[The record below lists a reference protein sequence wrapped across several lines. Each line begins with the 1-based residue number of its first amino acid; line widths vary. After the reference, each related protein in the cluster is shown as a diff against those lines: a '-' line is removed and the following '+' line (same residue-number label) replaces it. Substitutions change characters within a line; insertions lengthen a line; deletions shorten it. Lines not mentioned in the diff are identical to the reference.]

1 MSYIL
6 KSAAALLLLCGV
18 ASAEDAAD
26 RPLEESIVISPV
38 IVTARIVKA
47 DGELTEAG
55 ATHKRFRAEV
65 KAVIRTPGRP
75 EKGGAVTVHTVN
87 GLTPGDEL
95 ILFLGT
101 PAGNSRRVHRTAP
114 VKDLAL
120 VKKLLALEA
129 RADKELGGKDKL
141 RAAFF
146 HAHRLR
152 PVLRAAA
159 EKKALKPD
167 GAVPQKEQDALLA
180 ILASALAEASKPNVA
195 AETKALAEL
204 LRKVLSGPG
213 GLPQYRMRGTRVAQF
228 WNRQLNDAVQRKKY
242 RLMKLTLIDPAG
254 DAADKTV
261 ARAKAAPK
269 AKRTTHVMEVL
280 IDGNKV
286 LPRPGAPAV
295 LPVEKLKPA
304 PKPAPPKRKATPAPK
319 PVNGLALEC
328 AAGKTSYDLVDKPEA
343 TVDLTATFR
352 NTSKSAI
359 RFNSY
364 VLFPVLARVLITD
377 PAGKN
382 TVYAAK
388 DRLTK
393 AEIPAMGAWS
403 FKELK
408 PDEALSF
415 TEKLPASVFNKNGD
429 YVLRVVYKNAY
440 GKRFGISAWTGEV
453 VSHSITVN
461 VLKQPQPEPKAK
473 PAPPT

>member
-1 MSYIL
+1 VSHIL
-6 KSAAALLLLCGV
+6 KSAAAFLLLCGA
-18 ASAEDAAD
+18 ASAENAVD

-65 KAVIRTPGRP
+65 TAVIRTPGHP
-75 EKGGAVTVHTVN
+75 EKGGAVTVHAVN

-120 VKKLLALEA
+120 VKKLLALET

-159 EKKALKPD
+159 EKKALKPA
-167 GAVPQKEQDALLA
+167 GAVPPKEQDALLA
-180 ILASALAEASKPNVA
+180 ILASALAEASKPKPA

-228 WNRQLNDAVQRKKY
+228 WNRQLNDAAQRKKY
-242 RLMKLTLIDPAG
+242 RLMKLALVDPAG
-254 DAADKTV
+254 GDADKAAAT
-261 ARAKAAPK
+261 AKAAPK
-269 AKRTTHVMEVL
+269 AERTAVMEVW
-280 IDGNKV
+280 IDGKKV

-295 LPVEKLKPA
+295 LPVEKLKP
-304 PKPAPPKRKATPAPK
+304 KPAPPKRKAAPAPK

-328 AAGKTSYDLVDKPEA
+328 AAGRASYDLVDKPEA

-352 NTSKSAI
+352 NTGRSAI

-393 AEIPAMGAWS
+393 AEIPAMGVWS

-408 PDEALSF
+408 PDGTLSF
-415 TEKLPASVFNKNGD
+415 TEKLPASVFSKNGD
-429 YVLRVVYKNAY
+429 YVLRIVYKNAY

-461 VLKQPQPEPKAK
+461 VLKQRPPKPKAK